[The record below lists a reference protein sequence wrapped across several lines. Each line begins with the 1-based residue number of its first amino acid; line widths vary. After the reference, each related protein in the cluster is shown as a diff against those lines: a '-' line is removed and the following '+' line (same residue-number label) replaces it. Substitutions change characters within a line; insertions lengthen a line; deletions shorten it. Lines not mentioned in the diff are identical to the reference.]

1 MSLVNLNNMLF
12 EAFKGGYAV
21 GAFNV
26 YNIEDITAVVNAA
39 EEAKSPVILMTS
51 SSAIVHSGMEELAS
65 IIKCRA
71 NNTTVPICLH
81 LDHATDYKKII
92 KAMYIG
98 YSSVMYDG
106 SLLSYE
112 KNVNNTKEIVK
123 VAHSLNVTVEAE
135 IGRVGNSEEGNKELH
150 MVLSK
155 PDEVKSFVEETGID
169 ACAIAIGSSHGMQKQ
184 KANLNFKLLDRIR
197 NEVDLPL
204 VLHGSSGVIE
214 AELTEAGRRGIQ
226 KVNIGTRL
234 KRVFSDMLKK
244 NVAGNKEIHN
254 HVKLLRPSINAVKDE
269 VMHKMKILGCIN
281 KI

>member
-1 MSLVNLNNMLF
+1 LSLVNLNNMLF